1 MAMMSLSTEGLD
13 LTVPPQRRT
22 KRGPGSTIKKHHAWA
37 VRAVRRVQVSTRGF
51 WNMHMSGPALVMLM
65 EAALRDEFE
74 PREPREGSYFKDALA
89 AVMSEMK
96 GVGSS

>member
-1 MAMMSLSTEGLD
+1 
-13 LTVPPQRRT
+13 
-22 KRGPGSTIKKHHAWA
+22 
-37 VRAVRRVQVSTRGF
+37 
-51 WNMHMSGPALVMLM
+51 MLM